1 MGGACAHSSIRRTAS
16 RRLLAPPGPPAAPLM
31 TSAPESTK
39 VRPLTGFVRI
49 EESDGR
55 QSKSVTSPPS
65 GPPTADATPVPTPA
79 KARARARVCS
89 RWLYGVLKG
98 DSLRLYWRRTDYKR
112 RAPPLDELSL
122 LLQAD
127 AGDDSAFGFDH
138 ECVYVRAKDTGRLLS
153 IRIHQKKDIVRW
165 VTALYYQSL
174 RGKDDDGAGSKDEA
188 RGRSASLASRGA
200 SGSDTSSTSAG
211 DSARAKRKSV
221 SFQDE
226 PQVLVLPRQSY
237 DPDDL
242 FYSSVDYEQFL
253 HDRKAHLPSLMR
265 AIYSKT
271 AAKLRVSHKK
281 HLRADS

>member
-1 MGGACAHSSIRRTAS
+1 MTTAS
-16 RRLLAPPGPPAAPLM
+16 ETARGR
-31 TSAPESTK
+31 
-39 VRPLTGFVRI
+39 VLTGFVRI

-55 QSKSVTSPPS
+55 HSKQKAGSASPPPS
-65 GPPTADATPVPTPA
+65 SSSASPSAAPTPA

-112 RAPPLDELSL
+112 RAPPLDELA
-122 LLQAD
+122 LQMK
-127 AGDDSAFGFDH
+127 AGDSDESVFGFDH
-138 ECVYVRAKDTGRLLS
+138 ECVYVRTKDTGRLLS

-174 RGKDDDGAGSKDEA
+174 SGNGDDASGTKDEA
-188 RGRSASLASRGA
+188 RERSASLATASDPSSA
-200 SGSDTSSTSAG
+200 SGSPLSGS
-211 DSARAKRKSV
+211 RAKRKSV
-221 SFQDE
+221 SFQEE
-226 PQVLVLPRQSY
+226 PQIMVLPRQSY

-253 HDRKAHLPSLMR
+253 HDRKSHLSSLMQ

-271 AAKLRVSHKK
+271 AAKLKVSPKK
-281 HLRADS
+281 HLR